1 MHSFAVL
8 DISPGLGNERRISDH
23 AYFFKGV
30 EGGWGG
36 GVGER
41 RKDSLIHAW
50 ENRLRGSRCDYNLLV
65 TVACNYSLRLANSL

>member
-1 MHSFAVL
+1 MRGVSL
-8 DISPGLGNERRISDH
+8 TTPT
-23 AYFFKGV
+23 FFKGV
-30 EGGWGG
+30 EGGVGG
-36 GVGER
+36 GGGER

>member
-1 MHSFAVL
+1 MRGVSLTTPTFL
-8 DISPGLGNERRISDH
+8 REW
-23 AYFFKGV
+23 KG
-30 EGGWGG
+30 GGGG